1 MTELT
6 DEQIAREEKFL
17 EGIPRL
23 NIGALFLPPIWAPRT
38 ACGPLSCSIPSGC
51 SRQHVLCG
59 IHRRTPLAIG
69 IALIVLLTLTVGTVV
84 FAILGQPFAA
94 HRAASLGQD
103 KETYL
108 KRERIWTIASVI
120 AGIAMIAAAT
130 YYNLVIRRR
139 WGRKVGAARRIAV
152 FCVGNKLML
161 DDGVGPA
168 VYEELLTR
176 YDIPDN
182 VELFDLGCLSLNMIE
197 RVREYDVIITV
208 DAVDGTDAD
217 PARCFASS
225 RCHGAPFGGNS
236 VAARISSWSTCSTP
250 LRFRLR
256 SRGPVPGNAGGEPIA
271 CRGHRGLTPKVDAAL
286 PLLVETVAGEL
297 ARLGSPLRA
306 RA

>member
-1 MTELT
+1 M
-6 DEQIAREEKFL
+6 
-17 EGIPRL
+17 
-23 NIGALFLPPIWAPRT
+23 GAT
-38 ACGPLSCSIPSGC
+38 
-51 SRQHVLCG
+51 
-59 IHRRTPLAIG
+59 
-69 IALIVLLTLTVGTVV
+69 
-84 FAILGQPFAA
+84 
-94 HRAASLGQD
+94 
-103 KETYL
+103 
-108 KRERIWTIASVI
+108 
-120 AGIAMIAAAT
+120 
-130 YYNLVIRRR
+130 
-139 WGRKVGAARRIAV
+139 RRIAV

-217 PARCFASS
+217 PGTVFRFEPDAMARHSGATASL
-225 RCHGAPFGGNS
+225 HDLKLVDLFD
-236 VAARISSWSTCSTP
+236 AAALLGYEAEGLCLGMQVENPSPAVVT
-250 LRFRLR
+250 
-256 SRGPVPGNAGGEPIA
+256 V
-271 CRGHRGLTPKVDAAL
+271 GLTPKVDAAL

>member
-1 MTELT
+1 M
-6 DEQIAREEKFL
+6 
-17 EGIPRL
+17 
-23 NIGALFLPPIWAPRT
+23 
-38 ACGPLSCSIPSGC
+38 
-51 SRQHVLCG
+51 
-59 IHRRTPLAIG
+59 
-69 IALIVLLTLTVGTVV
+69 
-84 FAILGQPFAA
+84 
-94 HRAASLGQD
+94 
-103 KETYL
+103 
-108 KRERIWTIASVI
+108 
-120 AGIAMIAAAT
+120 
-130 YYNLVIRRR
+130 
-139 WGRKVGAARRIAV
+139 GAARRIAV

-217 PARCFASS
+217 PGTVFRFEADAMARHSGATASL
-225 RCHGAPFGGNS
+225 HDLKLVDLFD
-236 VAARISSWSTCSTP
+236 AAALLGYEAEGLCLGMQVENPSPAVVT
-250 LRFRLR
+250 
-256 SRGPVPGNAGGEPIA
+256 V
-271 CRGHRGLTPKVDAAL
+271 GLTPKVDAAL